1 MLQSTFYCIYLCE
14 YLSDLEEWTPESGIS
29 KCMNILFTVHTQILL
44 ITSIMCTVT
53 TPSHPPWRSSQD
65 SLFFYL
71 FIYFLKPPL
80 SVAQIGRILLISP
93 QIPHF
98 YPLSFAL
105 LNPQGT
111 FEIFCC
117 IFQFYNIHLV
127 LFNNF
132 YIMTEI
138 FYFFIS
144 FQEGL

>member
-71 FIYFLKPPL
+71 FIYFLRAAPTAYGN
-80 SVAQIGRILLISP
+80 SQARGRIGATATGLHHGHSNSGSEL
-93 QIPHF
+93 
-98 YPLSFAL
+98 
-105 LNPQGT
+105 
-111 FEIFCC
+111 
-117 IFQFYNIHLV
+117 HL
-127 LFNNF
+127 
-132 YIMTEI
+132 
-138 FYFFIS
+138 
-144 FQEGL
+144 